1 MSSIER
7 IKTFV
12 YRYARRQQRIETA
25 AVALFTLGMV
35 LLCVSVS
42 LLLLRSPVYGL
53 LGLIPLFLF
62 RKRPLIDRARHLE
75 QHLGLHGELVNSI
88 QLSGIRADSK
98 ERYSPELI
106 NAYIDHAAEV
116 CETEDPCHAVHTRS
130 LHRAVR
136 ILSICL
142 ILCLLYP
149 AIAPA
154 RFWYAVFKRI
164 EYCTIPTVDSSMR
177 GEKISLGIQFFGVY
191 LPSTVTVT
199 FHEQDSSTHTTIQV
213 KDNTAS
219 LSRRVESP
227 FSYRFSFFKQTTPE
241 YTVNVVDPLSV
252 RSLIFDLFYPPYTGL
267 VNETK
272 TGRQILAPQGTRV
285 TLRGIASDDLNTAFL
300 YASDT
305 LDLDH
310 SGHLF
315 TGSFTVRTSEIM
327 TLHLCSRSI
336 LDETITIYA
345 IPDMPPLVDVFYP
358 GHDVMVPQSME
369 LMIGIQ
375 CSDDYGLDHM
385 RFIHA
390 FQETI
395 SIPLPVRRNVLEDTL
410 TYTWNLAA
418 LHILPGDEITYY
430 VEVVD
435 NAGKNTRSA
444 LYKVYFPTMEEIY
457 EEVGRTEEDITED
470 IKAAY
475 SEHAKE
481 NESLTRLHETLM
493 KERQLSWPDQQK
505 LKELFAHEEHL
516 LDKIDDWQEE
526 LTRTIEQLEQG
537 MVLDQQAIERLQEI
551 SRILEEIAP
560 DELKQALAQYQKMAD
575 DPQRMQAMIEQLQE
589 HKEELAKALERM
601 LELLHRYQ
609 QELALQEL
617 AETAKDLAQQAGEL
631 DSLARAGSSQDME
644 AHSDEHT
651 MNMER
656 FAQMLDDLARSEGLE
671 QELSEAL
678 KQYAQQT
685 RSMLSDL
692 SATPGAHQQDLE
704 QMSAELQQWYEQLT
718 AGRAAHLREKLLG
731 MLDELIEI
739 SKAEERLSEHK
750 GPIDIE
756 QQNQILN
763 AARVAAES
771 LYTQRSTSMYITS
784 RMAKNMAKALVN
796 MEQAIHAEPILHQQ
810 YTGESMR
817 LINLVALEML
827 ENLEQATHGDGSST
841 GLDKFLQQLSNISQG
856 QMMLNQSLFN
866 LFPIPV
872 CHRSNRRSYRNSRRN
887 SRHYGKPLKDC
898 SRNTVGPNINQ

>member
-1 MSSIER
+1 
-7 IKTFV
+7 
-12 YRYARRQQRIETA
+12 
-25 AVALFTLGMV
+25 
-35 LLCVSVS
+35 
-42 LLLLRSPVYGL
+42 
-53 LGLIPLFLF
+53 
-62 RKRPLIDRARHLE
+62 
-75 QHLGLHGELVNSI
+75 
-88 QLSGIRADSK
+88 
-98 ERYSPELI
+98 
-106 NAYIDHAAEV
+106 
-116 CETEDPCHAVHTRS
+116 
-130 LHRAVR
+130 
-136 ILSICL
+136 
-142 ILCLLYP
+142 
-149 AIAPA
+149 
-154 RFWYAVFKRI
+154 
-164 EYCTIPTVDSSMR
+164 
-177 GEKISLGIQFFGVY
+177 
-191 LPSTVTVT
+191 
-199 FHEQDSSTHTTIQV
+199 
-213 KDNTAS
+213 
-219 LSRRVESP
+219 
-227 FSYRFSFFKQTTPE
+227 
-241 YTVNVVDPLSV
+241 
-252 RSLIFDLFYPPYTGL
+252 
-267 VNETK
+267 
-272 TGRQILAPQGTRV
+272 
-285 TLRGIASDDLNTAFL
+285 
-300 YASDT
+300 
-305 LDLDH
+305 
-310 SGHLF
+310 
-315 TGSFTVRTSEIM
+315 
-327 TLHLCSRSI
+327 
-336 LDETITIYA
+336 
-345 IPDMPPLVDVFYP
+345 
-358 GHDVMVPQSME
+358 
-369 LMIGIQ
+369 
-375 CSDDYGLDHM
+375 
-385 RFIHA
+385 
-390 FQETI
+390 
-395 SIPLPVRRNVLEDTL
+395 
-410 TYTWNLAA
+410 
-418 LHILPGDEITYY
+418 
-430 VEVVD
+430 
-435 NAGKNTRSA
+435 
-444 LYKVYFPTMEEIY
+444 MEEIY

-505 LKELFAHEEHL
+505 LKELLAHEEQL
-516 LDKIDDWQEE
+516 LDKIDEWQEE

-575 DPQRMQAMIEQLQE
+575 DPRRMQAMIEQLQE
-589 HKEELAKALERM
+589 HKEELAKALERT

-609 QELALQEL
+609 QELALREL

-644 AHSDEHT
+644 AHTDEHT

-656 FAQMLDDLARSEGLE
+656 FAQMLDDLARAEGLE

-739 SKAEERLSEHK
+739 SKAEERLSEHG

-771 LYTQRSTSMYITS
+771 LYSQRSTSMYITS

-841 GLDKFLQQLSNISQG
+841 GLDKFLQQLANISQG

-866 LFPIPV
+866 LFPIPQTGLSPQQQAQLSKLAAKQQALQEALEGLQQKYSGTEYQSLMDQIA
-872 CHRSNRRSYRNSRRN
+872 HDMQETEDALYQHKLDRELIERQQKILTRLLDAQKSIRTED
-887 SRHYGKPLKDC
+887 YGKQRTSTPGADLVMPDRPGPLSGDLGKDEL
-898 SRNTVGPNINQ
+898 RLMLQRALRDPLPEDYELYIREYFKRLIEER

>member
-1 MSSIER
+1 MFFIRDMTSW
-7 IKTFV
+7 
-12 YRYARRQQRIETA
+12 
-25 AVALFTLGMV
+25 
-35 LLCVSVS
+35 C
-42 LLLLRSPVYGL
+42 P
-53 LGLIPLFLF
+53 
-62 RKRPLIDRARHLE
+62 RAW
-75 QHLGLHGELVNSI
+75 N
-88 QLSGIRADSK
+88 
-98 ERYSPELI
+98 
-106 NAYIDHAAEV
+106 
-116 CETEDPCHAVHTRS
+116 
-130 LHRAVR
+130 
-136 ILSICL
+136 
-142 ILCLLYP
+142 
-149 AIAPA
+149 
-154 RFWYAVFKRI
+154 
-164 EYCTIPTVDSSMR
+164 
-177 GEKISLGIQFFGVY
+177 
-191 LPSTVTVT
+191 
-199 FHEQDSSTHTTIQV
+199 
-213 KDNTAS
+213 
-219 LSRRVESP
+219 
-227 FSYRFSFFKQTTPE
+227 
-241 YTVNVVDPLSV
+241 
-252 RSLIFDLFYPPYTGL
+252 
-267 VNETK
+267 
-272 TGRQILAPQGTRV
+272 
-285 TLRGIASDDLNTAFL
+285 
-300 YASDT
+300 
-305 LDLDH
+305 
-310 SGHLF
+310 
-315 TGSFTVRTSEIM
+315 
-327 TLHLCSRSI
+327 
-336 LDETITIYA
+336 
-345 IPDMPPLVDVFYP
+345 
-358 GHDVMVPQSME
+358 
-369 LMIGIQ
+369 
-375 CSDDYGLDHM
+375 HM

-390 FQETI
+390 FQETV
-395 SIPLPVRRNVLEDTL
+395 SILLPVRRNVLEDTL

-418 LHILPGDEITYY
+418 LQILPGDEITYY

-435 NAGKNTRSA
+435 NAGKGTRSA

-505 LKELFAHEEHL
+505 LKELLAHEEQL
-516 LDKIDDWQEE
+516 LDKIDEWQEE

-575 DPQRMQAMIEQLQE
+575 DPRRMQAMIEQLQE
-589 HKEELAKALERM
+589 HKEELAKALERT

-609 QELALQEL
+609 QELALREL

-644 AHSDEHT
+644 AHTDEHT

-656 FAQMLDDLARSEGLE
+656 FAQMLDDLARAEGLE

-739 SKAEERLSEHK
+739 SKAEERLSEHG

-771 LYTQRSTSMYITS
+771 LYSQRSTSMYITS

-841 GLDKFLQQLSNISQG
+841 GLDKFLQQLANISQG

-866 LFPIPV
+866 LFPIPQTGLSPQQQAQLSKLAAKQQALQEALEGLQQKYSGTEYQSLMDQIA
-872 CHRSNRRSYRNSRRN
+872 HDMQETEDALYQHKLDRELIERQQKILTRLLDAQKSIRTED
-887 SRHYGKPLKDC
+887 YGKQRTSTPGADLVMPDRAGPLSGDLGKDEL
-898 SRNTVGPNINQ
+898 RLMLQRALRDPLPEDYELYIREYFKRLIEER